1 MPTNN
6 DVQDA
11 SLHSTQLWFMVMSS
25 VLFVSLIYSS
35 AVQVIPVRQITTWL
49 LGIGVADV
57 LHPKKLIKN
66 EVII

>member
-25 VLFVSLIYSS
+25 VVFVSLIYSS
-35 AVQVIPVRQITTWL
+35 AVQVIPVRQIITWL
-49 LGIGVADV
+49 LGINEADD
-57 LHPKKLIKN
+57 PEAI
-66 EVII
+66 